1 MSTATHAFVLRPKG
15 PEEGD
20 AAAGFMLGDP
30 PESDREVV
38 KKLQG
43 WGRISNV
50 SLAAVTTA
58 FLGAVT
64 TVAVLTTGLLPLT
77 LPLPDD
83 EMLLDAFLE
92 GVEDLLVLGKAAVIV
107 VPWQEGGGSGGG
119 KKPTE
124 KTLSASPDP
133 PGKGLVAATLEGVV
147 GWQDGV
153 FCTARRRGEGRGTYP
168 TFATEGFEWLTK
180 SIREWWPRCKDQ
192 SYHDRRHAHIQAGNL
207 SGYVAGAEDPYGGRK
222 LRLAGHIP
230 ATLTPNLD
238 ENEVGG
244 VDVTDAA
251 GAKRMR
257 MFMQLVEKRL
267 MIQRANRGRV
277 LDGAQ
282 TFKLSLKAI
291 KLYVSKRIA
300 DESRVRFTKNRSGNF
315 VESNLRHPLRD
326 NRELFTED
334 AEWVTTVRLQ
344 EARFAEHGDVHVATS
359 AKLDDEGAESPE
371 DVGSESSDSPPHAD
385 AGEDLAGELLGT
397 RIAEKEKSPSPAT
410 PRRPHLARRGRK
422 TPKGRNP
429 PRGAPKTPLSAR
441 RSTRLAAQRDASW
454 RDLDEGFDTERDL
467 VEMSDAP
474 AGGQGGAEVVPPAV
488 GGALTTTTAP
498 GATAEEGGVP
508 SETPTRSASTKDSA
522 ERRRKKRK
530 GKKRKGGEAEEDT
543 TSAPSGATAEEGMTT
558 AAEGMT
564 TAESG
569 GGKKSKKS
577 KKTKKK

>member
-1 MSTATHAFVLRPKG
+1 MVTSELEENRPQSLTELYAMFYPVRAALKRVRVLLKILLTIP
-15 PEEGD
+15 
-20 AAAGFMLGDP
+20 
-30 PESDREVV
+30 
-38 KKLQG
+38 
-43 WGRISNV
+43 I
-50 SLAAVTTA
+50 TTA
-58 FLGAVT
+58 H
-64 TVAVLTTGLLPLT
+64 P
-77 LPLPDD
+77 
-83 EMLLDAFLE
+83 E
-92 GVEDLLVLGKAAVIV
+92 
-107 VPWQEGGGSGGG
+107 
-119 KKPTE
+119 
-124 KTLSASPDP
+124 
-133 PGKGLVAATLEGVV
+133 
-147 GWQDGV
+147 
-153 FCTARRRGEGRGTYP
+153 
-168 TFATEGFEWLTK
+168 
-180 SIREWWPRCKDQ
+180 
-192 SYHDRRHAHIQAGNL
+192 
-207 SGYVAGAEDPYGGRK
+207 
-222 LRLAGHIP
+222 
-230 ATLTPNLD
+230 
-238 ENEVGG
+238 
-244 VDVTDAA
+244 
-251 GAKRMR
+251 
-257 MFMQLVEKRL
+257 
-267 MIQRANRGRV
+267 
-277 LDGAQ
+277 
-282 TFKLSLKAI
+282 
-291 KLYVSKRIA
+291 RIA
-300 DESRVRFTKNRSGNF
+300 DESRVRFTKNRSGDF

-359 AKLDDEGAESPE
+359 AKLDDEGAEASEGVESPE

-385 AGEDLAGELLGT
+385 AGEESSEDLAGELLGT

-454 RDLDEGFDTERDL
+454 RDIDEGFDTERDL

-498 GATAEEGGVP
+498 GATEEEGGVP

-530 GKKRKGGEAEEDT
+530 GRKRKGGEAEEDT

-564 TAESG
+564 TAAEGMTTAES
-569 GGKKSKKS
+569 GKKSKKS